1 MNTDEL
7 SAELSAALA
16 RLATLPGRPAAEHLE
31 AFEDVHRLLEESLE
45 DLAGGSSRGPGA
57 APSPGPTAGPDPGP
71 RAAPGPGPRPG
82 PRPGSGPAPGAGPRP
97 APGPGPGGARAPR

>member
-45 DLAGGSSRGPGA
+45 DLAGGSPR
-57 APSPGPTAGPDPGP
+57 GP
-71 RAAPGPGPRPG
+71 RA
-82 PRPGSGPAPGAGPRP
+82 GPAPPPPAATGPRPRP
-97 APGPGPGGARAPR
+97 APRPPPRGA

>member
-45 DLAGGSSRGPGA
+45 DLAGGSPRG
-57 APSPGPTAGPDPGP
+57 
-71 RAAPGPGPRPG
+71 
-82 PRPGSGPAPGAGPRP
+82 
-97 APGPGPGGARAPR
+97 PGPGPGGARAPR

>member
-16 RLATLPGRPAAEHLE
+16 RLTTLPGQPAAEHLE

-45 DLAGGSSRGPGA
+45 DLAGGAPRGSGA
-57 APSPGPTAGPDPGP
+57 APSPGPT
-71 RAAPGPGPRPG
+71 
-82 PRPGSGPAPGAGPRP
+82 SGPRP
-97 APGPGPGGARAPR
+97 APGPGVRPAPGPGPGPARAPR